1 MIIIPQSYIELC
13 NETAKLEEELD
24 KAREMSQIIACLCIY
39 PTKQV
44 SHSMHPTAKLQASET
59 YVKHLEVHVRHLQST
74 INTSEKS
81 YDAIESLLQDAK
93 AYEADAKAQ
102 LINASNAIKQLS
114 VKRASQAALRIPFRT
129 SVCSFN
135 IIKSH

>member
-44 SHSMHPTAKLQASET
+44 SHSMHLAAKLQASET

-74 INTSEKS
+74 INTNEKS
-81 YDAIESLLQDAK
+81 YDAIELLLQDAK
-93 AYEADAKAQ
+93 TYEADAKAQ